1 MLAEISRR
9 LPSAP
14 PPPNLGFA
22 REPALAD
29 PRDNVFQTRVGPR
42 WIDPALVIDM
52 PGGLAGFPAL
62 RSFAGIQLERARF
75 GPLNLLQSLEDPRV
89 AFLVF
94 PDAPGA
100 SLYVHAH
107 VLAACADEGFEPAA
121 TAVLVI
127 ANARAESGVTLNLR
141 APILLETRRR
151 TAAQHIIAEGE
162 YPIRH
167 VP

>member
-94 PDAPGA
+94 PMRRVPPSTFTRMSSRHAPTKA
-100 SLYVHAH
+100 SSR
-107 VLAACADEGFEPAA
+107 P
-121 TAVLVI
+121 
-127 ANARAESGVTLNLR
+127 
-141 APILLETRRR
+141 PRRSS
-151 TAAQHIIAEGE
+151 
-162 YPIRH
+162 
-167 VP
+167 

>member
-1 MLAEISRR
+1 MLAEISLR

-22 REPALAD
+22 PEREAVPA
-29 PRDNVFQTRVGPR
+29 RENVFSTRVGPR

-62 RSFAGIQLERARF
+62 RSFAGIQLDRARF
-75 GPLNLLQSLEDPRV
+75 GPFNLLQSLEDPRV

-94 PDAPGA
+94 ADVPGA
-100 SLYVHAH
+100 SLYARAH
-107 VLAACADEGFEPAA
+107 LDAACADEGFEPSA

-127 ANARAESGVTLNLR
+127 ANARAERGVSLNLR
-141 APILLETRRR
+141 APILLETRLR
-151 TAAQHIIAEGE
+151 TAAQHIMAEGD